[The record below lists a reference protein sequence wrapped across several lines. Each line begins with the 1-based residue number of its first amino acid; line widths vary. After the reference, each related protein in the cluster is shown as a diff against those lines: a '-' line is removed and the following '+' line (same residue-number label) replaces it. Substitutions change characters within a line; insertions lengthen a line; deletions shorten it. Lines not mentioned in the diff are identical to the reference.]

1 MAIRASRAWNA
12 GRRFWVAVLGVGLL
26 LAAATPAQAAVGGGS
41 GNTTSTT
48 STTHHDTFTD
58 QFQTERVDTFLTRI
72 VGRID
77 GGATVYDQSFNLA
90 FGDPVVQAA
99 VAAAQ
104 AAINAAVNPDPPI
117 AGPTLISS
125 TELQIDTTTDLVSQL
140 LSSMETT
147 ITTTLALGPAT
158 ILIGEDQSVEF
169 FVAPGTTNVN
179 INTHTESVYD
189 RLFVTTNTY
198 LTTQTYELVGYPQPV
213 AGVPE
218 PGTLGLVGLGLAGLA
233 ALRRR
238 RTNLAVE

>member
-1 MAIRASRAWNA
+1 MIAR
-12 GRRFWVAVLGVGLL
+12 LTL
-26 LAAATPAQAAVGGGS
+26 LAFLALAAGPATGWAAVGGVDGS
-41 GNTTSTT
+41 ITATT

-140 LSSMETT
+140 LIDIQQSVTTTTT
-147 ITTTLALGPAT
+147 IGPGT
-158 ILIGEDQSVEF
+158 ILIGENQSETF
-169 FVAPGTTNVN
+169 FVAAGTVNLN
-179 INTHTESVYD
+179 INTHTESFYD
-189 RLFVTTNTY
+189 RLFLTTNTY

>member
-1 MAIRASRAWNA
+1 MAV
-12 GRRFWVAVLGVGLL
+12 RRCRGVMPGVLALLVALVM
-26 LAAATPAQAAVGGGS
+26 AMAPARAAVGGGS
-41 GNTTSTT
+41 GNTTTTT
-48 STTHHDTFTD
+48 STTHHDTFID

-72 VGRID
+72 VGRVD

-90 FGDPVVQAA
+90 FGDPAVQAA

-140 LSSMETT
+140 LSYVETT
-147 ITTTLALGPAT
+147 ITTTIAIGPGT
-158 ILIGEDQSVEF
+158 ILIGEDRSETF
-169 FVAPGTTNVN
+169 FVPAGTVN
-179 INTHTESVYD
+179 ANTNTHTESFYD
-189 RLFVTTNTY
+189 RLFLTTNTY
-198 LTTQTYELVGYPQPV
+198 LTTQTYELVGYPQQV
-213 AGVPE
+213 AAGVPE